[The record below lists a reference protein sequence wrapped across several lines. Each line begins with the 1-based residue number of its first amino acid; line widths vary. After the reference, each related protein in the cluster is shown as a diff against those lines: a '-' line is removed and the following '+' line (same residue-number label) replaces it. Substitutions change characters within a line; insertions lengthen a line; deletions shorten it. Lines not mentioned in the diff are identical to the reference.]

1 MIATMKRIGNDMR
14 KATTALLMMF
24 LMVPVAWGDD
34 GPRTGY
40 FRKAITPIELLGE
53 AGAQAVS
60 SVFEPDKKLT
70 WQLNVPKTYDPAKPA
85 AVMVFI
91 GFAEWGGGKREW
103 NSILEDH
110 NIIWIGLINGGDK
123 KPANERMLRALLAQA
138 VLERDYKI
146 DLERY
151 YLFGYSGGA
160 NIAAMLA
167 TSKPELFKGALFY
180 GDALSWGDNEPP
192 KIDLMRKN
200 RYVFMCGSKDKDH
213 RDMAKIAKAYK
224 EAGLVNTDFVSVAN
238 VNRQMPG
245 STYFERAVKYLDE
258 RP

>member
-1 MIATMKRIGNDMR
+1 MKQIGNDMK
-14 KATTALLMMF
+14 KATTAFLMMF
-24 LMVPVAWGDD
+24 LMAPLAWGDD

-40 FRKAITPIELLGE
+40 FRTAITPTELLGE
-53 AGAQAVS
+53 AGTQAVS
-60 SVFEPDKKLT
+60 SVFSPDQKLT

-91 GFAEWGGGKREW
+91 GFAEWGGGKKEW
-103 NSILEDH
+103 NSILQDH
-110 NIIWIGLINGGDK
+110 NIIWIGLIDGGDK
-123 KPANERMLRALLAQA
+123 KPANERMLRAILAQA

-160 NIAAMLA
+160 NVAAMLA

-180 GDALSWGDNEPP
+180 GDALSWGSNEPP

-200 RYVFMCGSKDKDH
+200 RYMFMCGSKDKDL
-213 RDMAKIAKAYK
+213 REMKKIAIAYK
-224 EAGLVNTDFVSVAN
+224 EAGLVNTEIVTVAN
-238 VNRQMPG
+238 VDRQMPG
-245 STYFERAVKYLDE
+245 SSYFEQAVKFLDE

>member
-1 MIATMKRIGNDMR
+1 MIATMKQIGNDMK
-14 KATTALLMMF
+14 KATTALLMLF
-24 LMVPVAWGDD
+24 LTVPLAWGDD

-40 FRKAITPIELLGE
+40 FLKAITPTELLGE

-60 SVFEPDKKLT
+60 SVFPPDKKLT

-91 GFAEWGGGKREW
+91 GFAEWGSGKREW
-103 NSILEDH
+103 NSVLQDH

-123 KPANERMLRALLAQA
+123 KPINERMLRALLAQA

-160 NIAAMLA
+160 HVASMLA

-192 KIDLMRKN
+192 KIDLMRQN

-213 RDMAKIAKAYK
+213 RNMAKIANAYRA
-224 EAGLVNTDFVSVAN
+224 AGLVNTDSVTVAN
-238 VNRQMPG
+238 VNRNMPG
-245 STYFERAVKYLDE
+245 ASYFENAVKFLDE